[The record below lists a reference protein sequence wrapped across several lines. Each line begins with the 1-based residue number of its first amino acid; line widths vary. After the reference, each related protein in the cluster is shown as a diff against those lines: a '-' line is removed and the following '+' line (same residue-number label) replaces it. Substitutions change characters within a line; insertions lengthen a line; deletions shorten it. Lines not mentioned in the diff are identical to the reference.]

1 MAGKVPNYNKGWTPK
16 ASPGLQK
23 QAAFLDTPVADTA
36 TRYYPLED
44 KTRSFPI
51 QRPPTTQEAI
61 ASGAFPKPAK
71 PGAVSGK
78 MTTRS
83 SGGPK
88 GGKSKRRSRK
98 QKRTRRKQRR

>member
-16 ASPGLQK
+16 ASSGLQK
-23 QAAFLDTPVADTA
+23 QAEFLDTTVPQKM
-36 TRYYPLED
+36 TRYDPLTNT
-44 KTRSFPI
+44 TREFTV
-51 QRPPTTQEAI
+51 QRPPTTPEAI
-61 ASGAFPKPAK
+61 ASGAFPKLAK

-88 GGKSKRRSRK
+88 GGKSRRRNRK
-98 QKRTRRKQRR
+98 QKRTTRKQRR